1 MKYKSKNKYF
11 QMPIKIDVHMR
22 KQLIKTRKKKHV
34 LFGFEIRNAYLVK

>member
-22 KQLIKTRKKKHV
+22 KQLIKTRKKNMSSLASKLEMHT
-34 LFGFEIRNAYLVK
+34 L